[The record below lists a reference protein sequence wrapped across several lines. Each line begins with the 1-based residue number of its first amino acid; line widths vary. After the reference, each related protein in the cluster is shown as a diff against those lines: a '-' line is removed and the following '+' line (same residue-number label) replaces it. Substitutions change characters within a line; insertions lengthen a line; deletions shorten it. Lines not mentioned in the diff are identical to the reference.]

1 VKPGKRPKQELVRL
15 PMPLKWKS
23 DADPTFNLQ
32 RCDRIVRSTIE
43 PLIAAE
49 GRAGITTAVIFPS
62 HPVETAHENVLAI
75 NGRTP
80 FLLHLY
86 RSDISAAI
94 EANDAQRACLLGY
107 QLGQFVAGLPL
118 REVVKRGRA
127 AQVSG
132 GKRDPK
138 KQEKRNRNR
147 DEFKAFVR
155 DRYREYEKR
164 EGTKRA
170 TISDFRES
178 VIRPLVDVLKA
189 SDGKNDR
196 AFGKRLMGT
205 KGIDGDQLMSTKQL
219 GRYAKSIIAA
229 KT

>member
-1 VKPGKRPKQELVRL
+1 VKPGKRPKQEPVRL

-23 DADPTFNLQ
+23 DADPAFNLQ

-49 GRAGITTAVIFPS
+49 SRAGITTAVIFPS

-94 EANDAQRACLLGY
+94 VANDAQLACLLGY
-107 QLGQFVAGLPL
+107 QLGHFVAGLPL

-127 AQVSG
+127 VQVGG
-132 GKRDPK
+132 GKRDSK
-138 KQEKRNRNR
+138 KQEKRNRNQ
-147 DEFKAFVR
+147 DEFEAFVR
-155 DRYREYEKR
+155 DKYLEYERR

-170 TISDFRES
+170 TITGFRES

-189 SDGKNDR
+189 SDKKNDR
-196 AFGKRLMGT
+196 AFGKQLMGT
-205 KGIDGDQLMSTKQL
+205 RGINGDQLMSTKQL
-219 GRYAKSIIAA
+219 GRITKAIIAA
-229 KT
+229 KI